1 MPLGKH
7 KDTIGKVV
15 SHRVDG
21 EIRLPDEAQYVED
34 RQKTKKGDSNVNME
48 HVVKVENRVRR
59 VIRDVGDDSLIVE
72 GFFEGYPERILFRVP
87 KRIGTNPINGRI
99 YSRIT
104 SIG

>member
-1 MPLGKH
+1 MSKID
-7 KDTIGKVV
+7 KNK
-15 SHRVDG
+15 
-21 EIRLPDEAQYVED
+21 
-34 RQKTKKGDSNVNME
+34 KKGDSNVNME

>member
-1 MPLGKH
+1 M
-7 KDTIGKVV
+7 
-15 SHRVDG
+15 
-21 EIRLPDEAQYVED
+21 
-34 RQKTKKGDSNVNME
+34 NME
-48 HVVKVENRVRR
+48 HVVKVESRIRK

>member
-1 MPLGKH
+1 MRHNNSNMSKKALSNIDK
-7 KDTIGKVV
+7 K
-15 SHRVDG
+15 
-21 EIRLPDEAQYVED
+21 
-34 RQKTKKGDSNVNME
+34 RQSIDKNKKKKGDSNVNME

-59 VIRDVGDDSLIVE
+59 VIRDVGDESLIVE

>member
-1 MPLGKH
+1 MGKSVCPMRH
-7 KDTIGKVV
+7 NNSNLSKID
-15 SHRVDG
+15 
-21 EIRLPDEAQYVED
+21 
-34 RQKTKKGDSNVNME
+34 KTKEKGDSNVNME

-59 VIRDVGDDSLIVE
+59 VIRDVGDESLIVE
-72 GFFEGYPERILFRVP
+72 GFFEGYPERVLFRVP